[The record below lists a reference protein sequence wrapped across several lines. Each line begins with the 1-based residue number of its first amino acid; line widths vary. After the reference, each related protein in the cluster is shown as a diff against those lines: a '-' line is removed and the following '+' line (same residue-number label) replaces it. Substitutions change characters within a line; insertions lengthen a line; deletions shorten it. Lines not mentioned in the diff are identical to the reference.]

1 MNEVSK
7 DLSSGDSVEDDPD
20 NHTMPLLDHLME
32 LRKRLFYSVAAL
44 IFVFFGGVA
53 VARYIYDFLVQP
65 LADVMRESGGTDR
78 MIYTHLAEGFLVHMK
93 VGIYTALFMTL
104 PIFFN
109 QMWLFVAPGLYKH
122 EKRAILPFLFASP
135 VLFVLGGALVY
146 YFIMPMAW
154 DFLLNFQ
161 TTGDQ
166 TALPIQ
172 LEARVGEYLSLVLT
186 LILAFGIAFQLPVLL
201 ILLARVGIVTAD
213 GLRAKRR
220 YAIIGVFVFAAIV
233 TPPDVISQIGLAVP
247 MILLYELSIVGA
259 RFVQKEKEKAA
270 AEGADSDSDGSE
282 DTDFNEA

>member
-1 MNEVSK
+1 MNATPKQLPSDK
-7 DLSSGDSVEDDPD
+7 ATGDDPD
-20 NHTMPLLDHLME
+20 SHTMPLLDHLME

-44 IFVFFGGVA
+44 IVVFFGGVA

-65 LADVMRESGGTDR
+65 LAVAMHEAGGTER

-93 VGIYTALFMTL
+93 VGIYTALFVTL
-104 PIFFN
+104 PVFFN
-109 QMWLFVAPGLYKH
+109 QMWMFVAPGLYKH

-135 VLFVLGGALVY
+135 VLFVMGGALVY

-154 DFLLNFQ
+154 EFLLGFQ
-161 TTGDQ
+161 TTSSQ
-166 TALPIQ
+166 SALPIQ

-201 ILLARVGIVTAD
+201 ILLARVGIVSAE

-233 TPPDVISQIGLAVP
+233 TPPDVISQVGLAVP
-247 MILLYELSIVGA
+247 MILLYEISIIGA
-259 RFVQKEKEKAA
+259 RIVQRKKEEAA
-270 AEGADSDSDGSE
+270 AEGADSDGGE